1 MRFEASPTGFSLT
14 AIDER
19 GRLFICGQ
27 TFLEGNEYVS
37 RFVEVPQ
44 LPPVIRA
51 AAGADRCAAVT
62 ADGRLFTWG
71 GGPMPGDAAADPR
84 CVAVNPKEVVF
95 PRGEKVTDAAVG
107 DLFSAALTASGRL
120 YRWGE
125 TDGAGEGGKT
135 ATDGCLH
142 AAVVEP
148 GDAAETRLTAAVCG
162 YDFAAAPGKDGCVY
176 VWGRLPGTE
185 TIGDKPVRAEGIDD
199 AQAVVGGCRHIAV
212 LHRDGTVSAW
222 GNGGDGRLG
231 TGRFGDEPRPCRV
244 VSPDGSGLLTGVVSL
259 AAGAGHTA
267 AVTGDGRLFVW
278 GRNVGGVFG
287 PGYRFGCE
295 SAVPLPVDVS
305 LFGSRSVRKVYGG
318 HDCLHVLLSD
328 GSLCSW
334 GLETAGEFGCG
345 AAVPRITDVPQKA
358 ELPD

>member
-1 MRFEASPTGFSLT
+1 MRIEASPTGFSLT

-19 GRLFICGQ
+19 GRLLICGQ

-44 LPPVIRA
+44 LPPVTRA

-71 GGPMPGDAAADPR
+71 GGPVAGCVAAEPR

-95 PRGEKVTDAAVG
+95 PRGQKVTDAAVG

-125 TDGAGEGGKT
+125 TDNADDVLTEIGRGEAGR
-135 ATDGCLH
+135 
-142 AAVVEP
+142 
-148 GDAAETRLTAAVCG
+148 TRLTGLSCG
-162 YDFAAAPGKDGCVY
+162 YGFAAAPGEDGRVY

-185 TIGDKPVRAEGIDD
+185 TVSDEPVRAEGIDD
-199 AQAVVGGCRHIAV
+199 AQAVACGCRHIAV

-222 GNGGDGRLG
+222 GSGGDGRLG
-231 TGRFGDEPRPCRV
+231 TGRFGDEPQPCRV

-267 AVTGDGRLFVW
+267 AVDGDGRLFVW

-287 PGYRFGCE
+287 SGYRFGCE

-334 GLETAGEFGCG
+334 GLETSGEFGCG

>member
-1 MRFEASPTGFSLT
+1 MRIEASPTGFSLT

-19 GRLFICGQ
+19 GRLLICGQ
-27 TFLEGNEYVS
+27 TFWEGNEYAN

-44 LPPVIRA
+44 LPPVTRA

-62 ADGRLFTWG
+62 ADGRL
-71 GGPMPGDAAADPR
+71 
-84 CVAVNPKEVVF
+84 
-95 PRGEKVTDAAVG
+95 
-107 DLFSAALTASGRL
+107 

-125 TDGAGEGGKT
+125 TDNADDVLTEIGRGEAGR
-135 ATDGCLH
+135 
-142 AAVVEP
+142 
-148 GDAAETRLTAAVCG
+148 TRMTGLSCG
-162 YDFAAAPGKDGCVY
+162 YGFAAACGEDGRVY

-185 TIGDKPVRAEGIDD
+185 TLGDEPVRAEGIDD
-199 AQAVVGGCRHIAV
+199 AQAVACGCRHIGV

-222 GNGGDGRLG
+222 ESGGDGRLG
-231 TGRFGDEPRPCRV
+231 TGRFGDEPQPCRV

-267 AVTGDGRLFVW
+267 AVDGDGRLFVW

-287 PGYRFGCE
+287 SGYRFGCE

-334 GLETAGEFGCG
+334 GLETSGEFGCG

-358 ELPD
+358 ELTD

>member
-1 MRFEASPTGFSLT
+1 MRIEASPTGFSLT
-14 AIDER
+14 AIDEC
-19 GRLFICGQ
+19 GRLLICGQ
-27 TFLEGNEYVS
+27 TFLEGNEYAN

-44 LPPVIRA
+44 LPPVTRA

-71 GGPMPGDAAADPR
+71 GGPIAGDVAADPR
-84 CVAVNPKEVVF
+84 CVAAEPRCVTGKPHPVTV
-95 PRGEKVTDAAVG
+95 PRGERVTDAAVG

-125 TDGAGEGGKT
+125 ADKADGAGDVLTETGRGE
-135 ATDGCLH
+135 AGR
-142 AAVVEP
+142 
-148 GDAAETRLTAAVCG
+148 TRLTALGCG
-162 YDFAAAPGKDGCVY
+162 YDFAAAPGEDGCVY

-185 TIGDKPVRAEGIDD
+185 TVSDEPVRAEGLGD

-287 PGYRFGCE
+287 PGYRLGLE

-305 LFGSRSVRKVYGG
+305 LFGCRSVRQVYGG

-345 AAVPRITDVPQKA
+345 ARTPRITGMPQKA

>member
-1 MRFEASPTGFSLT
+1 MRVEASPTGFSLT

-71 GGPMPGDAAADPR
+71 GGPKPGNAAADPR
-84 CVAVNPKEVVF
+84 CVAVNPKEILF

-107 DLFSAALTASGRL
+107 DLFSAARTASGRL

-125 TDGAGEGGKT
+125 ADK
-135 ATDGCLH
+135 
-142 AAVVEP
+142 AASADPVLTETGR
-148 GDAAETRLTAAVCG
+148 GDAAETRLTALGCG
-162 YDFAAAPGKDGCVY
+162 YDFAAAPGEDGCVY

-185 TIGDKPVRAEGIDD
+185 TVSDAPVRAEGIGD

-231 TGRFGDEPRPCRV
+231 TGRFGDEPRPCGV

-287 PGYRFGCE
+287 SGYRIGLE
-295 SAVPLPVDVS
+295 SAVPLPVDIS
-305 LFGSRSVRKVYGG
+305 MFGSRSVRKVYGG

-345 AAVPRITDVPQKA
+345 ARTPRITGMPQEA

>member
-1 MRFEASPTGFSLT
+1 MRIEASPTGFSLT

-19 GRLFICGQ
+19 GRLLICGQ
-27 TFLEGNEYVS
+27 TFREGNEYAN

-44 LPPVIRA
+44 LPPVTRA

-71 GGPMPGDAAADPR
+71 GGPVAR

-125 TDGAGEGGKT
+125 TAGAG
-135 ATDGCLH
+135 DGLTETGLGE
-142 AAVVEP
+142 A
-148 GDAAETRLTAAVCG
+148 GRTRLRSLSCG
-162 YDFAAAPGKDGCVY
+162 YDFAAACGEDGCVY
-176 VWGRLPGTE
+176 
-185 TIGDKPVRAEGIDD
+185 
-199 AQAVVGGCRHIAV
+199 
-212 LHRDGTVSAW
+212 
-222 GNGGDGRLG
+222 
-231 TGRFGDEPRPCRV
+231 
-244 VSPDGSGLLTGVVSL
+244 
-259 AAGAGHTA
+259 
-267 AVTGDGRLFVW
+267 VW

-287 PGYRFGCE
+287 SGYRFGCE

-334 GLETAGEFGCG
+334 GLETSGEFGCG

>member
-1 MRFEASPTGFSLT
+1 MRIEASPTGFSLT
-14 AIDER
+14 AIDEC

-27 TFLEGNEYVS
+27 TFLEGDEYAG
-37 RFVEVPQ
+37 RFVGVPQ
-44 LPPVIRA
+44 LPPFVRA
-51 AAGADRCAAVT
+51 SAGGDRCAAVT

-71 GGPMPGDAAADPR
+71 GGPASGGVAAEPR
-84 CVAVNPKEVVF
+84 CAAGKPYPAAV

-125 TDGAGEGGKT
+125 ADGGGDGLTEIGFGEAGR
-135 ATDGCLH
+135 
-142 AAVVEP
+142 
-148 GDAAETRLTAAVCG
+148 TRLRSLSCG
-162 YDFAAAPGKDGCVY
+162 YDFAAAPGEDGCVY

-185 TIGDKPVRAEGIDD
+185 TLGDEPVRAEGIDD
-199 AQAVVGGCRHIAV
+199 AQAVVCGCRHIAV

-222 GNGGDGRLG
+222 GSGGDGRLG
-231 TGRFGDEPRPCRV
+231 TGRFGDETRPCRV
-244 VSPDGSGLLTGVVSL
+244 VSPDGHGLLSGVVSL
-259 AAGAGHTA
+259 AAGSGHTA
-267 AVTGDGRLFVW
+267 AVDGEGRLFVW

-287 PGYRFGCE
+287 SGYRIGLE

-305 LFGSRSVRKVYGG
+305 MFGSRSVRKVYGG

-345 AAVPRITDVPQKA
+345 ARTPRITGMPQEA

>member
-1 MRFEASPTGFSLT
+1 MRIEASPTGFSLT

-19 GRLFICGQ
+19 GRLLICGQ
-27 TFLEGNEYVS
+27 TLGEGNEYVN

-44 LPPVIRA
+44 LPPVTRA

-71 GGPMPGDAAADPR
+71 GGPAAGGVAAEPR

-125 TDGAGEGGKT
+125 SAGAGTVLTETGRGE
-135 ATDGCLH
+135 AGR
-142 AAVVEP
+142 
-148 GDAAETRLTAAVCG
+148 TRLTALGCG
-162 YDFAAAPGKDGCVY
+162 YDFAAACGEDGCVY

-185 TIGDKPVRAEGIDD
+185 RVSDEPVRAEGIGD
-199 AQAVVGGCRHIAV
+199 AQAVVCGCRHIAV

-244 VSPDGSGLLTGVVSL
+244 VAPDGSGLLADVVSL
-259 AAGAGHTA
+259 TAGAGHTA

-287 PGYRFGCE
+287 PGYRLGLE
-295 SAVPLPVDVS
+295 SAVPLPVDVTPI
-305 LFGSRSVRKVYGG
+305 GCRAIRQVYGG

-345 AAVPRITDVPQKA
+345 ARTPRMTGMPQEA
-358 ELPD
+358 EFPD